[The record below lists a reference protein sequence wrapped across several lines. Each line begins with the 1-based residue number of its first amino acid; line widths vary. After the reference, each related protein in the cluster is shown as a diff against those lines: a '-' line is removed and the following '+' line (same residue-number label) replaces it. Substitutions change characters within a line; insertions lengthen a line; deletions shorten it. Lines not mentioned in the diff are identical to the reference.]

1 MYKCSFDFR
10 IASHQEAPAPAPWRS
25 SRPDGSMKPPEPAE
39 PPVVTS
45 GAATAGVPLM
55 TATPKMMGYKGSG
68 KGKDHGYYWEDQQGG
83 WHWYQPVTWMHWV
96 LCAYVS
102 MH

>member
-1 MYKCSFDFR
+1 MYRYLFDLR
-10 IASHQEAPAPAPWRS
+10 IASHQEAAPTTPWRLTT
-25 SRPDGSMKPPEPAE
+25 PDSSMKPPEPAV
-39 PPVVTS
+39 PPT
-45 GAATAGVPLM
+45 AAVPLM
-55 TATPKMMGYKGSG
+55 TATPKVMGHKGSG
-68 KGKDHGYYWEDQQGG
+68 KGKDHGYYWVDDQGG